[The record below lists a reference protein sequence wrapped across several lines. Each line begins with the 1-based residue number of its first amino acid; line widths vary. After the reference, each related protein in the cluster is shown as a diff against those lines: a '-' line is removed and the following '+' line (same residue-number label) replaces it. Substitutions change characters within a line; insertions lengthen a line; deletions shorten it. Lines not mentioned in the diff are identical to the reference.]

1 MAPDS
6 DSRVAA
12 ARAAHAAA
20 IAELLVATTALAE
33 ALAAA
38 RTAALPQDGD
48 PFDGA
53 PSGAVLLRVPEA
65 AAALQVSPGHIYK
78 LIRRHELPRVYI
90 GNKVRVR
97 PEDLRAWAAAH
108 RSGEVAVA

>member
-1 MAPDS
+1 VSADS
-6 DSRVAA
+6 DPRVAA

-20 IAELLVATTALAE
+20 IAELLVATNALAE
-33 ALAAA
+33 ALADA
-38 RTAALPQDGD
+38 RTAPAPQDGD
-48 PFDGA
+48 ALDGL
-53 PSGAVLLRVPEA
+53 PSGAVLLKVPEA
-65 AAALQVSPGHIYK
+65 AAALRVSPGHIYL